1 MALSKIDTNAI
12 ADDAVDNTKLD
23 LASNYTFTGEV
34 TADPIKLSPLASVTM
49 SSGQTTTDDA
59 ATLIAFDTVDVDTD
73 SAFTNTAGN
82 YKFTVPSGKAGTY
95 MINFMT
101 TSFNENSATQM
112 VQSYIYVNGST
123 VAYQRQRN
131 DGTNSVTTRHAGTTV
146 HWIGNLSVG
155 DYVQFYYRHDV
166 DSSTPQIQGSQQA
179 RATIVRISD

>member
-82 YKFTVPSGKAGTY
+82 YK
-95 MINFMT
+95 
-101 TSFNENSATQM
+101 
-112 VQSYIYVNGST
+112 
-123 VAYQRQRN
+123 
-131 DGTNSVTTRHAGTTV
+131 
-146 HWIGNLSVG
+146 
-155 DYVQFYYRHDV
+155 
-166 DSSTPQIQGSQQA
+166 
-179 RATIVRISD
+179 